1 MFSRFTP
8 LNLVILLTSNPLINQ
23 RLRRGWKN
31 DHDLLDPPSFSFR
44 LANRYEAVQL
54 RFGFTVR
61 ISSKVADI
69 FSRHVEC
76 RFATSRRTQ
85 ISFKY
90 RDECWWS
97 YRTGLCLV
105 FFLAEK
111 KARARGQ
118 RLDRFDDNGGET
130 GAAFKVGQ
138 RRKNARSKRMME
150 FCERESFFEDKYRDR
165 NVSRQLFVFPRN
177 ERKGKFK

>member
-1 MFSRFTP
+1 MEKRPRLIRSAKFFLPPGKPLRGRAIAIRFYS
-8 LNLVILLTSNPLINQ
+8 SNFFESL
-23 RLRRGWKN
+23 
-31 DHDLLDPPSFSFR
+31 
-44 LANRYEAVQL
+44 
-54 RFGFTVR
+54 
-61 ISSKVADI
+61 VADI
-69 FSRHVEC
+69 FSRHVEY

>member
-61 ISSKVADI
+61 ISSKV
-69 FSRHVEC
+69 SSQ
-76 RFATSRRTQ
+76 TSFPVTSSVVSPLHGEPRYLLNTVTNVDDRT
-85 ISFKY
+85 
-90 RDECWWS
+90 E
-97 YRTGLCLV
+97 LV
-105 FFLAEK
+105 SVWYFFWRK
-111 KARARGQ
+111 KGGQ

-150 FCERESFFEDKYRDR
+150 FCERESFFEDKYGDR

>member
-8 LNLVILLTSNPLINQ
+8 LNLVILLISNPLINQ

-61 ISSKVADI
+61 ISSKV
-69 FSRHVEC
+69 SSQ
-76 RFATSRRTQ
+76 TSFPVTSSVVSPLHGEPRYLLNTVTNVDDRT
-85 ISFKY
+85 
-90 RDECWWS
+90 E
-97 YRTGLCLV
+97 LV
-105 FFLAEK
+105 SVWYFFWRK
-111 KARARGQ
+111 KGGQ
-118 RLDRFDDNGGET
+118 RLDRFDDNGGDL

-165 NVSRQLFVFPRN
+165 NMSRQLFVFPRN

>member
-1 MFSRFTP
+1 MEKRPRLIRSAKFFLPPGKPLRGRAIAIRFYS
-8 LNLVILLTSNPLINQ
+8 SNFFESL
-23 RLRRGWKN
+23 
-31 DHDLLDPPSFSFR
+31 
-44 LANRYEAVQL
+44 
-54 RFGFTVR
+54 
-61 ISSKVADI
+61 VADI

-97 YRTGLCLV
+97 YRTGLCLL

-118 RLDRFDDNGGET
+118 RLDRFDDNDGET

-138 RRKNARSKRMME
+138 RCKNARSKRMME
-150 FCERESFFEDKYRDR
+150 FCEQESFFEDKYRDR

>member
-61 ISSKVADI
+61 ISSKV
-69 FSRHVEC
+69 SSQ
-76 RFATSRRTQ
+76 TSFPVTSSVVSPLHGEPRYLLNTMTNVDDRTELVSVWYFFWRKKRR
-85 ISFKY
+85 
-90 RDECWWS
+90 
-97 YRTGLCLV
+97 
-105 FFLAEK
+105 
-111 KARARGQ
+111 ARAAKDQTDSTITAERQ
-118 RLDRFDDNGGET
+118 AR
-130 GAAFKVGQ
+130 
-138 RRKNARSKRMME
+138 RSKWGRGA
-150 FCERESFFEDKYRDR
+150 KTRDR
-165 NVSRQLFVFPRN
+165 N
-177 ERKGKFK
+177 E